1 MENKVL
7 KTIEKYNL
15 IKKDDNIIVGVSGG
29 PDSIFLLSIL
39 DKIKQKIKFN
49 IVVCHINHGTRGIE
63 TDKDEIFVKELCK
76 NMKVDFHSIKVDMNG
91 YAKQKNISSEEA
103 GRELRYDFFRKTFK
117 KYNNK
122 GSIAVA
128 HNKNDQAETMIMRFL
143 RGTGIDGLK
152 GMDFKNGDIIRPI
165 LNINREEIEKYISEN
180 NIKVRIDETNKMDI
194 YRRNK
199 IRLNL
204 IPNIKKEYN
213 PSIIDTLYRTSKIMK
228 VDSDFINDYANEQ
241 FNNLKTQISKE
252 KISLDKEMLINQH
265 KAIQYRIIRVAIEK
279 LIGHLK
285 EVEQIHIES
294 IINLIENNSTGK
306 RIDISNGIE
315 AFINYNYL
323 EIRFKTKEEKIILD
337 KELSLK
343 DTNYIDVLRLEIT
356 LKVENFNKNK
366 INQKDMFIKYFDYD
380 KIVGGLFIRF
390 RKPGDKFRPLGM
402 KGNKKL
408 KDFLIDEKIPREKR
422 NKIPIIYDKQG
433 ILWVVGHR
441 ISEDYKV
448 NCNTEKVLMI
458 AIKNRG

>member
-15 IKKDDNIIVGVSGG
+15 IKKHDNIIVGVSGG

-63 TDKDEIFVKELCK
+63 TDKDEIFVKKLCK
-76 NMKVDFHSIKVDMNG
+76 KMKVDFHSIKVDMNG
-91 YAKQKNISSEEA
+91 YAKEKSISSEEA
-103 GRELRYDFFRKTFK
+103 GRELRYDFFRKILK

-122 GSIAVA
+122 GSVAVA

-152 GMDFKNGDIIRPI
+152 GMDFKNGDIIRPV
-165 LNINREEIEKYISEN
+165 LNISREEIEKYIADNDIE
-180 NIKVRIDETNKMDI
+180 VRIDETNKMDI

-204 IPNIKKEYN
+204 IPDIKEEYN

-228 VDSDFINDYANEQ
+228 VDSDFINNYANTQ
-241 FNNLKTQISKE
+241 FDNLKTQISKE
-252 KISLDKEMLINQH
+252 KISLDKHNLINQH
-265 KAIQYRIIRVAIEK
+265 KAIQYRIIRLAIER

-285 EVEQIHIES
+285 EIEQIHIES
-294 IINLIENNSTGK
+294 IINLMENNITGK

-315 AFINYNYL
+315 AFINYKYL
-323 EIRFKTKEEKIILD
+323 EIRLKTKEEKIILD
-337 KELSLK
+337 RQLNLK
-343 DTNYIDVLRLEIT
+343 NINYINELGLEIT
-356 LKVENFNKNK
+356 LKVEDFNKNK
-366 INQKDMFIKYFDYD
+366 INQKDRFIKYFDYD

-390 RKPGDKFRPLGM
+390 RKSGDKFKPLGM

-408 KDFLIDEKIPREKR
+408 KDFFIDEKIPRENR
-422 NKIPIIYDKQG
+422 EKIPIIYDKQG

-441 ISEDYKV
+441 ISENYKV
-448 NCNTEKVLMI
+448 NSTTKKVLMI